1 MTQNVRNKIFYY
13 SIQTHIFENDDIQIQ
28 SFEFLITPSKETLNA
43 MPTL

>member
-1 MTQNVRNKIFYY
+1 MFTIKF
-13 SIQTHIFENDDIQIQ
+13 SITLSKHTYLKMMIIQIQ